1 MDWNDV
7 RYFLALARLGS
18 VRAAGASLGVS
29 HSTIARRIE
38 ALETELASRLFDRNR
53 DGYTLTDSGRS
64 MLPGAERIEREMA
77 AIERELVG
85 QDERL
90 AGPVAVTC
98 CDHYVS
104 EILIRELRSFCEGF
118 SEIEV
123 CFTSD
128 GRPFDLSKREADV
141 AVRALVTGAQ
151 PPEHLIGT
159 KLVPVVLANYVASAH
174 AEQLDPDREGTRPRW
189 VSFEDR
195 KLHET
200 LIAGSSYPHVRPWG
214 AFSSLELMVQAAR
227 EGFGLVMLPTYVGDR
242 EAALRRLQRPD
253 LRHVADLWLLSH
265 VDLRDNARFRATRAR
280 IAEGLNNHLPLFRGD
295 GWPMFAPERPVAAP
309 TPRTG
314 TGVL

>member
-38 ALETELASRLFDRNR
+38 ALEAELASRLFDRNR
-53 DGYTLTDSGRS
+53 DGYTLTDAGRR
-64 MLPGAERIEREMA
+64 MLPGAERIELEMSA
-77 AIERELVG
+77 LERELIG

-90 AGPVAVTC
+90 AGSVAVTC
-98 CDHYVS
+98 SDHYVS
-104 EILIRELRSFCEGF
+104 DILIRELRTFCDSF
-118 SEIEV
+118 SEIEL

-128 GRPFDLSKREADV
+128 SRPFDLSKREADV
-141 AVRALVTGAQ
+141 AVRALATGSQ

-159 KLVPVVLANYVASAH
+159 KLVPVVVANYVASAH
-174 AEQLDPDREGTRPRW
+174 AERLDPDREGTRPRW
-189 VSFEDR
+189 VSFDDR

-200 LIAGSSYPHVRPWG
+200 LIAGSSYPHVRAWG

-227 EGFGLVMLPTYVGDR
+227 EGLGLAMLPTYVGDR
-242 EAALRRLQRPD
+242 EPALRRLLRPD

-265 VDLRDNARFRATRAR
+265 LDLRDNARFRATRAGITR
-280 IAEGLNNHLPLFRGD
+280 ALKNHLPLFAATG
-295 GWPMFAPERPVAAP
+295 GPCPHPSVA
-309 TPRTG
+309 
-314 TGVL
+314 

>member
-38 ALETELASRLFDRNR
+38 ALEAELASRLFDRNR
-53 DGYTLTDSGRS
+53 DGYTLTDAGRR
-64 MLPGAERIEREMA
+64 MLPGAERIELEMSA
-77 AIERELVG
+77 LERELIG

-90 AGPVAVTC
+90 AGSVAVTC
-98 CDHYVS
+98 SDHYVS
-104 EILIRELRSFCEGF
+104 DILIRELRTFCDSF
-118 SEIEV
+118 SEIEL

-128 GRPFDLSKREADV
+128 SRPFDLSKREADV
-141 AVRALVTGAQ
+141 AVRALATGSQ

-159 KLVPVVLANYVASAH
+159 KLVPVVVANYVASAH
-174 AEQLDPDREGTRPRW
+174 AERLDPDREGTRPRW
-189 VSFEDR
+189 VSFDDR

-227 EGFGLVMLPTYVGDR
+227 EGLGLAMLPTYVGDR
-242 EAALRRLQRPD
+242 EPALRRLLRPD

-265 VDLRDNARFRATRAR
+265 VDLRDNARFRATRAGITR
-280 IAEGLNNHLPLFRGD
+280 ALKNHLPLF
-295 GWPMFAPERPVAAP
+295 AA
-309 TPRTG
+309 TG
-314 TGVL
+314 GPCPHPSVP